1 VLQRHVRLHLLPQ
14 DQQVPGNRGA
24 PAMPTAAVVVAF
36 LAQVALVQCWLGEY
50 DIEKIYII
58 KIHYLMIFEALG
70 LPHSWYATPSAQK
83 TVGHSDPL

>member
-1 VLQRHVRLHLLPQ
+1 
-14 DQQVPGNRGA
+14 
-24 PAMPTAAVVVAF
+24 MPTAAVVVAF

-83 TVGHSDPL
+83 NGRGIQTPCNVGSYGFQMIH